1 MTQAIRAA
9 SPTTGAHYRPSHL
22 RHVETV
28 EIRGW
33 RMKVYGI
40 ALQGRTCGPA
50 LLAASLAWAE
60 AALPARDPAD
70 PFSGY
75 DFVVAHDAAVLDI
88 ALVYWWESENE
99 LHQRGFAGAKPDGWQ
114 SDGST
119 LAPIP
124 YQAAGCV
131 WEIGVIDFERRAW
144 LADVLANPAGPD
156 IDLYLGRKLAADV

>member
-1 MTQAIRAA
+1 MTQAIQAA
-9 SPTTGAHYRPSHL
+9 SPTTGPHYRPRHL
-22 RHVETV
+22 RYVESV

-40 ALQGRTCGPA
+40 ALQGRTCGPD
-50 LLAASLAWAE
+50 LLTAAVARAE
-60 AALPARDPAD
+60 AALPARAPAD

-75 DFVVAHDAAVLDI
+75 GFVIAHDAASIDI

-99 LHQRGFAGAKPDGWQ
+99 LHQRGFVGPKADSSA
-114 SDGST
+114 

-124 YQAAGCV
+124 HPAAGCV
-131 WEIGVIDFERRAW
+131 WELGIIDFERRAW

-156 IDLYLGRKLAADV
+156 FDLYLGRRLAADV